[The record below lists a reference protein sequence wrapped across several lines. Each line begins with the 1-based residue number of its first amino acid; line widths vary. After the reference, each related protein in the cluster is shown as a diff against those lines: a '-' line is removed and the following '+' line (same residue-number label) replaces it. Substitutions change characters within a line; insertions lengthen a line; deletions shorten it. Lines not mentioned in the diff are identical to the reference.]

1 MNRTHSFRCGAAG
14 AAIAVATGAFGAHAL
29 RDRLTPGDL
38 ETWELAVRYLMFHAL
53 ALVAIAALP
62 REGRRIAVASTLLAI
77 GAALFSGT
85 LFVLV
90 LSGARWLG
98 AVTPIGGTLMIAGW
112 VVLATARVT
121 PSSARTASAPA
132 ASAACAPEP

>member
-1 MNRTHSFRCGAAG
+1 MNRTLTFRCGAAG

-29 RDRLTPGDL
+29 RDRLTPDDL
-38 ETWELAVRYLMFHAL
+38 ATWELAVRYLMFHAL

-62 REGRRIAVASTLLAI
+62 RESRRVAAASTLLAI
-77 GAALFSGT
+77 GTALFAGT

-98 AVTPIGGTLMIAGW
+98 AVTPIGGTLLIAGW

-121 PSSARTASAPA
+121 ASSARSASAASAP
-132 ASAACAPEP
+132 CAPEP